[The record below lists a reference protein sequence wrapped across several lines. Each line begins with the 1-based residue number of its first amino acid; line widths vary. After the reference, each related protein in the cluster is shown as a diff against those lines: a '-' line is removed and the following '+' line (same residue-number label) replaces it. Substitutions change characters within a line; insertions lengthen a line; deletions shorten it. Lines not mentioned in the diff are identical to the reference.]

1 MLSNRN
7 IEKLKEN
14 GLGFTIHKT
23 REYRETYRD
32 CTGGVIT
39 STTIYDLSNEDR
51 KISLL
56 KDTGGYLSICG
67 PMFEA
72 LLFGKPKRDVRW
84 FLEEED
90 QMIDDIILEF
100 FPPKSSKKS
109 KKYWKKRAKS
119 FQKEYDNLKHEYDM
133 LQINF
138 TAFEENV
145 QQLEE
150 MFEEQKLLKEE
161 LAKRVSYLKSLNN
174 QYKNANLNLQ
184 IKLEDLKDDYDTLRD
199 CSDAEKA
206 RWDEHYAQISSNIS
220 ILYDDI
226 KDLDL
231 PEDNPIVLNMKY
243 LMSII

>member
-1 MLSNRN
+1 MN
-7 IEKLKEN
+7 IK
-14 GLGFTIHKT
+14 
-23 REYRETYRD
+23 
-32 CTGGVIT
+32 
-39 STTIYDLSNEDR
+39 
-51 KISLL
+51 
-56 KDTGGYLSICG
+56 KD
-67 PMFEA
+67 
-72 LLFGKPKRDVRW
+72 
-84 FLEEED
+84 
-90 QMIDDIILEF
+90 
-100 FPPKSSKKS
+100 